1 MTCPARILVVT
12 ADMGGGH
19 NATARALQERALAL
33 WPGCDIRW
41 VDTLDVM
48 GPGVGPLF
56 RRIYVVNVQQTPWL
70 YEFFYRS
77 LLRWRWFASS
87 SKRFVG
93 AWSGRRL
100 QRTIDDYAPQLILS
114 VYPLGSA
121 GLEWLRRHRGMQIPT
136 GAWVS
141 DFAPHPFWVY
151 RDLDLHLVMHET
163 AIAPALRAEPR
174 ASVEVCAPP
183 VTSNFA
189 PGNRDQARARLCG
202 SADGFLALVSTGA
215 YGFGDVDVA
224 VSALLAADPSVQVV
238 VACGRNEK
246 LRARLRARNLPA
258 QRLRALGWVQD
269 MASWMRAV
277 DVVVTNA
284 RGATSLESLVCGTP
298 VVMFDPIAAHGRA
311 NAELMAESGLALL
324 CPTRGELTDTV
335 RRLLAQP
342 AELSAIRAAI
352 EAHLARHDLDS
363 ALLQLNKLSGTA
375 VGAAGSGAPYRQ
387 AREQPLRSADAFFL
401 HVETPLVAQQV
412 GAVLI
417 LDPVDGR
424 PPEPPRVLEM
434 LAERVPQLP
443 TLRKVLRT
451 RPPPRAAVDRA
462 GGCGGGRSFQPSD
475 AGRTGRVARR
485 HRRLLLRTP
494 APQHAAV
501 GHAAGLR
508 PGRAAQRPVGQAA
521 PRARRRHLGD
531 RNAGRPAGQQHTS
544 GNGRADNAQTYS
556 GRVAFGHHHP
566 RRTVA
571 SGPGRPCACRP
582 GQRRVDHHPAPPRAG
597 RAAHLRRSETGAPAG
612 GAQQ

>member
-215 YGFGDVDVA
+215 YGFGDVDAA

-284 RGATSLESLVCGTP
+284 GGATSLESLVCGTP

-451 RPPPRAAVDRA
+451 RRLRAPRWTVLADVVADDHFSHRMLDAPGELPAAIDDFFSEPLPRNTPLWA
-462 GGCGGGRSFQPSD
+462 M
-475 AGRTGRVARR
+475 
-485 HRRLLLRTP
+485 RL
-494 APQHAAV
+494 V
-501 GHAAGLR
+501 YGLD
-508 PGRAAQRPVGQAA
+508 GSAA
-521 PRARRRHLGD
+521 PCWSSC
-531 RNAGRPAGQQHTS
+531 T
-544 GNGRADNAQTYS
+544 T
-556 GRVAFGHHHP
+556 
-566 RRTVA
+566 
-571 SGPGRPCACRP
+571 
-582 GQRRVDHHPAPPRAG
+582 
-597 RAAHLRRSETGAPAG
+597 RSETASR
-612 GAQQ
+612 